1 MWIMWSMGMWHV
13 DCGLRYV
20 DYSMWIRWGVYH
32 MWIML
37 STVDRVCGL

>member
-20 DYSMWIRWGVYH
+20 DYGMWSIAY
-32 MWIML
+32 
-37 STVDRVCGL
+37 VDYAVKC